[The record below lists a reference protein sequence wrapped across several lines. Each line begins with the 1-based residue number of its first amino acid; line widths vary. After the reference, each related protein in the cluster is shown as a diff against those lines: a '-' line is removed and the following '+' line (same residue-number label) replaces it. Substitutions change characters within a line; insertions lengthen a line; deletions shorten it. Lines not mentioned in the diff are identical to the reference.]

1 MLQFDHYRQ
10 QCQAE
15 TRHWQY
21 EVNEVVLIE
30 RVHKDSAP
38 TVGLLPQVVEVNF
51 DILHRVNRVPNPQQH
66 VARRQKQADHV
77 LENAAKLAK
86 KRVFLRVLHI
96 TAWEARQ

>member
-1 MLQFDHYRQ
+1 VRDLILVFLISWLVIFVHVQAHVDYLLQFDHYRQ

-38 TVGLLPQVVEVNF
+38 TVGLLTQYVKVNF
-51 DILHRVNRVPNPQQH
+51 DILHRVNRLPNP
-66 VARRQKQADHV
+66 
-77 LENAAKLAK
+77 
-86 KRVFLRVLHI
+86 
-96 TAWEARQ
+96 